1 MAHITKIVC
10 KSARRRLRGL
20 AGFGFLVSALL
31 FSGGLDL
38 PVQSAST
45 AEYQLKAAFV
55 YNFSQFVVWP
65 AGSFSGAQS
74 QIVIAVVGDD
84 PFGGSLEEIVR
95 GQKANNHPLVVQRFR
110 QIEEIK
116 TCHILFVSRSE
127 AGRLNQ
133 IVATLRSRNILTVS
147 DIEGF
152 AQHGGMIAF
161 VTENNRI
168 RFKINLGAVKAG
180 NLTISSKLLRV
191 AEIVTP

>member
-1 MAHITKIVC
+1 MALITKVVC
-10 KSARRRLRGL
+10 RSARRCLRGL

-38 PVQSAST
+38 PVQAGS
-45 AEYQLKAAFV
+45 AEYELKAAFL

-65 AGSFSGAQS
+65 AGAFSGAQS
-74 QIVIAVVGDD
+74 QIVIGVVGDD

-110 QIEEIK
+110 QIEEIRP
-116 TCHILFVSRSE
+116 CHILFVSRSE

-133 IVATLRSRNILTVS
+133 IVAISRNRNILTVS

-152 AQHGGMIAF
+152 AQHGGMIAL

-168 RFKINLGAVKAG
+168 RFKINLAAVKAE
-180 NLTISSKLLRV
+180 NLTVSSKLLRV

>member
-1 MAHITKIVC
+1 MALITKVVC
-10 KSARRRLRGL
+10 RSARRCLRGL

-31 FSGGLDL
+31 FSGGVDS
-38 PVQSAST
+38 PVQSAPP
-45 AEYQLKAAFV
+45 AEYQLKAAFL

-65 AGSFSGAQS
+65 VEAFSGTQS
-74 QIVIAVVGDD
+74 QLVIVVLGDD
-84 PFGGSLEEIVR
+84 PFGGSLDEIVR

-127 AGRLNQ
+127 ARRLDQ
-133 IVATLRSRNILTVS
+133 IHASVRSRNILTVS
-147 DIEGF
+147 EIEGF
-152 AQHGGMIAF
+152 AQGSGMIAF

-168 RFKINLGAVKAG
+168 RFKINLRAAKSA

-191 AEIVTP
+191 AEIVKD

>member
-1 MAHITKIVC
+1 MAILSTRTRLKTKIRHNASPWTCLFVC
-10 KSARRRLRGL
+10 GLLLTTGPQVSAQSKEYQFKSA
-20 AGFGFLVSALL
+20 FL
-31 FSGGLDL
+31 
-38 PVQSAST
+38 
-45 AEYQLKAAFV
+45 

-65 AGSFSGAQS
+65 AGAFSGAQS
-74 QIVIAVVGDD
+74 QLVIGVFGDD
-84 PFGGSLEEIVR
+84 PFGGSLDEIVQ
-95 GQKANNHPLVVQRFR
+95 GQKGNNHPLVVQRFR
-110 QIEEIK
+110 QIAEIK

-133 IVATLRSRNILTVS
+133 IVAISRNRNILTVS

-152 AQHGGMIAF
+152 AQSGGMIAL

-168 RFKINLGAVKAG
+168 RFKINLAAVKAE